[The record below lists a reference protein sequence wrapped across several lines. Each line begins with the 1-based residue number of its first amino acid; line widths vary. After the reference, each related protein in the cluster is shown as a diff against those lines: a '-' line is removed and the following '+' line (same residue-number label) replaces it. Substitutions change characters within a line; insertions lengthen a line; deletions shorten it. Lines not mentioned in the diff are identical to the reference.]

1 MTDSIDYLKK
11 HTVISD
17 VIAEGFA
24 HIYHEK
30 PQFPITYLANFLKNY
45 EHLKLQ
51 KQDLIKKLSNNQAI
65 ASDIKKD
72 EENKVKVKKEEE

>member
-1 MTDSIDYLKK
+1 MSEAIDYLKNNPI
-11 HTVISD
+11 ISD

-45 EHLKLQ
+45 EHLKVQ
-51 KQDLIKKLSNNQAI
+51 KQVLIHKLENNKSI
-65 ASDIKKD
+65 T
-72 EENKVKVKKEEE
+72 